1 MTNRYI
7 NEILEEKNIND
18 AEKFKKLA
26 NFFLTENLKKDE
38 FLDSLAENKDLI
50 AKLAPLFKNFFE
62 NLERKRNNKVYTKNL
77 LSENINR
84 NNCYKIAG
92 QIKLLNDTDNLID
105 QIINKEELFR
115 NIKNIFNNVVTWTGF
130 ANALEA
136 QQKKSSFWFVFE
148 DFLYAKDIDDAIF
161 LRDKNFEIL
170 NKQNYYF
177 LDILN
182 INSITNSLTP
192 IFQFD
197 TNKKNLFEFDF
208 KNEKTVEA
216 WGVDLREAINNY
228 KKGNWI
234 DHTTTFESF
243 SSSDA
248 GESEFEIKIK
258 NI

>member
-1 MTNRYI
+1 MVNLI
-7 NEILEEKNIND
+7 DQILNNKDIKD

-26 NFFLTENLKKDE
+26 DFFLTENLNKKE
-38 FLDSLAENKDLI
+38 FLDSLAENKNLI
-50 AKLAPLFKNFFE
+50 DKLTPLFKNFFE
-62 NLERKRNNKVYTKNL
+62 NLERKRNSKVYTKDL

-92 QIKLLNDTDNLID
+92 QIKLLNDADNLIN

-136 QQKKSSFWFVFE
+136 QQKKSSFFFVFE
-148 DFLYAKDIDDAIF
+148 DFLYAKDVDDAVF
-161 LRDKNFEIL
+161 LRDKKLEIL

-197 TNKKNLFEFDF
+197 TNNKNLFEFDF
-208 KNEKTVEA
+208 NNEKIIEA

-228 KKGNWI
+228 KNGNWI
-234 DHTTTFESF
+234 QHTTTFESF
-243 SSSDA
+243 SSSDG
-248 GESEFEIKIK
+248 GESNFEIKIK